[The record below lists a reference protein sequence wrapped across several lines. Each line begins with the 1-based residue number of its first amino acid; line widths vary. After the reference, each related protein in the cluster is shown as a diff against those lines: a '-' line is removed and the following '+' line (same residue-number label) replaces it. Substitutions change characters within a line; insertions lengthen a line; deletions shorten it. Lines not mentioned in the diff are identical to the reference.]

1 MRRAVM
7 RVVAIAVSVCAGVA
21 LGALVFRPVS
31 PQGLE
36 EAPGVVEVPVT
47 QRVVDDQRSVQLALT
62 LGPSTSLKTPATGLI
77 TSANCRAGE
86 SISSGDQV
94 MTLGDQRLYALA
106 TSMPLWRDLT
116 LGDRGE
122 DVAALQTELERL
134 GYGVFPDGEVGP
146 RTLRAT
152 AELLGMS
159 DPATIRAY
167 TTISRTSFV
176 WLPTSSVVPTSCEA
190 VVGDYLD
197 EHDEIA
203 VLGRSLEQARVAD
216 MPADL
221 LPGQRLLSIDGQTI
235 SVDEAGV
242 ASDPD
247 QLSALQMT
255 PSYQKWLSALSEE
268 PASTLE
274 ASLVLA
280 EPATVS
286 SVSPSV
292 IYEVDGTSACVLDK
306 GTPRPVTIVS
316 SELGQTFLIFPD
328 GQAAPDLLPTP
339 PKDAPSCK

>member
-7 RVVAIAVSVCAGVA
+7 RVVAIAVPLCAGVA

-62 LGPSTSLKTPATGLI
+62 LGPSTSLKTPVAGLI

-94 MTLGDQRLYALA
+94 MTLDDQRLYALA

-122 DVAALQTELERL
+122 DVVALQTELERL

-152 AELLGMS
+152 AEFLGMS
-159 DPATIRAY
+159 DPATLRAY

-190 VVGDYLD
+190 VVGDYLG

-242 ASDPD
+242 VDDPD
-247 QLSALQMT
+247 QLRVLQMT
-255 PSYQKWLSALSEE
+255 PSYQRWLSALSEE
-268 PASTLE
+268 PASALE

-328 GQAAPDLLPTP
+328 GQAAPGSLPTP

>member
-7 RVVAIAVSVCAGVA
+7 RVVAIAVPVCAGVA
-21 LGALVFRPVS
+21 LGALLFRPVS
-31 PQGLE
+31 PEGLE

-62 LGPSTSLKTPATGLI
+62 LGPSTSLKTPVAGLI

-122 DVAALQTELERL
+122 DVLALQTELERL
-134 GYGVFPDGEVGP
+134 GYGVLADGEVGP

-167 TTISRTSFV
+167 TTISRASFV
-176 WLPTSSVVPTSCEA
+176 WLPASSVVPTSCEA
-190 VVGDYLD
+190 LIGDYLG

-221 LPGQRLLSIDGQTI
+221 LPGQRLLSVDGQKI
-235 SVDEAGV
+235 SVDEAGIV
-242 ASDPD
+242 DDPD
-247 QLSALQMT
+247 QLSALQTT

-268 PASTLE
+268 PTSTLE
-274 ASLVLA
+274 ASLILA

-306 GTPRPVTIVS
+306 GAARPVTIVS

>member
-1 MRRAVM
+1 M
-7 RVVAIAVSVCAGVA
+7 A

-31 PQGLE
+31 PRGLE
-36 EAPGVVEVPVT
+36 EAPDLVEVPVT

-62 LGPSTSLKTPATGLI
+62 LGPSTSLKTPAAGLI
-77 TSANCRAGE
+77 TTLNCRVGE

-122 DVAALQTELERL
+122 DVLALQTELERL
-134 GYGVFPDGEVGP
+134 GYGVVADGEVGP
-146 RTLRAT
+146 HTLRAV
-152 AELLGMS
+152 AEFLGMS
-159 DPATIRAY
+159 APATIRAY
-167 TTISRTSFV
+167 TTISRASFV
-176 WLPTSSVVPTSCEA
+176 WLPAASVVPTSCEA

-268 PASTLE
+268 PTSTLE